1 MFRVG
6 DRVRLKDEVS
16 DWAISEFARDA
27 ENSAEKS
34 KIYTVGATEDSIKA
48 VRIEELDWWYPAI
61 FFEKESEPAIE
72 KYNARLTHILDEEYC
87 NLLDDYEVVQCE
99 FYEDRVEV
107 LWKHYRNDE
116 VKKTT
121 GEDVVE
127 ALNKLILHLAKEWE
141 QRIGNKAE

>member
-16 DWAISEFARDA
+16 FWAIGEFVGYT

-61 FFEKESEPAIE
+61 FFEKEPEPSIE
-72 KYNARLTHILDEEYC
+72 KYNARLTYILDEEYT
-87 NLLDDYEVVQCE
+87 NLLDDYIVVQCE
-99 FYEDRVEV
+99 FYEDHVEV
-107 LWKHYRNDE
+107 LWKHYQNGE

-141 QRIGNKAE
+141 QRIGKKAE